1 MSEESRMKKTIIRIA
16 VCVVVF
22 LASALIIGSIMNQG
36 HNNMTMEMAPA
47 TLPMITMESG
57 GVACNELHGNTVE
70 MDVAYQKDCIT
81 LLGEGR
87 QANFTVD
94 TFGREI
100 TGISTEVR
108 SIDGSRL
115 IENSEV
121 TGWKANGKSFS
132 VSLTLKDL
140 IDTNTQYSLTLIL
153 ELEGEQKVYYYTTI
167 LWNDDV
173 HISEI
178 LEFAT
183 DFHGKLYD
191 KEVAK
196 ELTKYLEPN
205 SKLTDNG
212 TFHKVNIH
220 SSFQQITWG
229 SLEPVQED
237 AASIRLTQISG
248 NVASLLMDFVVSTGE
263 GKNKIYYN
271 VEEYY
276 RVRYTSERMYLLDYE
291 RTMTQIPDTTRMYA
305 NDKILLGIT
314 DENVDMMESADG
326 NTVVFSDMGQLL
338 SYNAATNGLTVIFSF
353 YDKYNADR
361 RTLYDNHGIKILDV
375 DEGGNVKFAVY
386 GYMNRGRHEG
396 ETGIQIISYD
406 NSLNTIEEEVYIP
419 YSKSYAVLKDE
430 MEQLLYRNRQQHVY
444 FFLENGVYDV
454 DLENRSAEQLVSIRQ
469 DDSLQVSENHEIIV
483 WQEGDDINHSNQ
495 LNVRNLNT
503 GEQTVIR
510 AEDGE
515 AIRPLGFMGEDI
527 IYGVARESD
536 IRTENSGQIFYPMY
550 KVCISNS
557 SGDNLKEYGQDGI
570 YIVDCAIEG
579 NQITLSRIQRSE
591 NGSYQEILDDQIM
604 NNVEEEPGQNKVV
617 TADIDIYE
625 RYVQIQTKTTIDTKT
640 IKVLNP
646 KEVVFEGGRELTLDA
661 VSEVSRYYVYNA
673 YGVQGIYSAP
683 GKAVKEAYD
692 SSGVVTN
699 DRGITVWLK
708 GNRVSRNQIMAIKEE
723 SVTDQKNS
731 LTVCLD
737 NILRHAGI
745 TRNTEY
751 DLAQGKTAIQIL
763 EENMTGVQVLDL
775 SGCSLDAVLY
785 YVNQDIPVLAI
796 LEDGEAVLVTGFNE
810 FNVVI
815 MEPSTGKLY
824 KKGMNDATTWFAEN
838 GNHFISYMKIEN

>member
-70 MDVAYQKDCIT
+70 MDVAYQKGCIT

-353 YDKYNADR
+353 YDKDNADR
-361 RTLYDNHGIKILDV
+361 RTLYDDHGIKILDV

-625 RYVQIQTKTTIDTKT
+625 RYVQIQTKTTIDTRT

-692 SSGVVTN
+692 SSGVVAN

-838 GNHFISYMKIEN
+838 GNHFISYMKIDN

>member
-191 KEVAK
+191 KEMAK
-196 ELTKYLEPN
+196 ELTKYLESN

-353 YDKYNADR
+353 YGKDNADR

-625 RYVQIQTKTTIDTKT
+625 RYVQIQTKTTIDTRT

-646 KEVVFEGGRELTLDA
+646 KEAVFEGGRELTLDA

-692 SSGVVTN
+692 SAGVVAN

>member
-353 YDKYNADR
+353 YGKDNADR

-661 VSEVSRYYVYNA
+661 VSKVSRYYVYNA

-692 SSGVVTN
+692 SAGVVAN

>member
-191 KEVAK
+191 KEMAK
-196 ELTKYLEPN
+196 ELTKYLESN

-353 YDKYNADR
+353 YGKDNADR

-557 SGDNLKEYGQDGI
+557 SGDNLKEYGQDDI

-625 RYVQIQTKTTIDTKT
+625 RYVQIQTKTTIDTRT

-692 SSGVVTN
+692 SAGVVAN

>member
-353 YDKYNADR
+353 YDKDNADR

-579 NQITLSRIQRSE
+579 NQITLSRIQSSE

-692 SSGVVTN
+692 SAGVVAN

-824 KKGMNDATTWFAEN
+824 KKGMNDATAWFAEN
-838 GNHFISYMKIEN
+838 GNHFITYMRTEN

>member
-353 YDKYNADR
+353 YDKDNADR

-550 KVCISNS
+550 
-557 SGDNLKEYGQDGI
+557 
-570 YIVDCAIEG
+570 
-579 NQITLSRIQRSE
+579 
-591 NGSYQEILDDQIM
+591 
-604 NNVEEEPGQNKVV
+604 
-617 TADIDIYE
+617 
-625 RYVQIQTKTTIDTKT
+625 
-640 IKVLNP
+640 
-646 KEVVFEGGRELTLDA
+646 
-661 VSEVSRYYVYNA
+661 
-673 YGVQGIYSAP
+673 
-683 GKAVKEAYD
+683 
-692 SSGVVTN
+692 
-699 DRGITVWLK
+699 
-708 GNRVSRNQIMAIKEE
+708 
-723 SVTDQKNS
+723 
-731 LTVCLD
+731 
-737 NILRHAGI
+737 
-745 TRNTEY
+745 
-751 DLAQGKTAIQIL
+751 
-763 EENMTGVQVLDL
+763 
-775 SGCSLDAVLY
+775 
-785 YVNQDIPVLAI
+785 
-796 LEDGEAVLVTGFNE
+796 
-810 FNVVI
+810 
-815 MEPSTGKLY
+815 
-824 KKGMNDATTWFAEN
+824 
-838 GNHFISYMKIEN
+838 

>member
-353 YDKYNADR
+353 YDKDNADR

-510 AEDGE
+510 AEAGE

-625 RYVQIQTKTTIDTKT
+625 RYVQIQTKTTIDTRT

-692 SSGVVTN
+692 SAGVVAN

-824 KKGMNDATTWFAEN
+824 KKGMNDATAWFAEN
-838 GNHFISYMKIEN
+838 GNHFITYMRTEN

>member
-338 SYNAATNGLTVIFSF
+338 SYNAATNRLTVIFSF
-353 YDKYNADR
+353 YDKDNADR

-591 NGSYQEILDDQIM
+591 NGSYQEILNDQIM

-692 SSGVVTN
+692 SSGVVAN

>member
-36 HNNMTMEMAPA
+36 HNNMTMEMAPT

-353 YDKYNADR
+353 YDKDNADR

-625 RYVQIQTKTTIDTKT
+625 RYVQIQTKTTIDTRT

-692 SSGVVTN
+692 SSGVVAN

-838 GNHFISYMKIEN
+838 GNHFISYMKIDN

>member
-353 YDKYNADR
+353 YDKDNADR

-510 AEDGE
+510 TEDGE

-692 SSGVVTN
+692 SAGVVAN

>member
-70 MDVAYQKDCIT
+70 MDVAYQKGCIT

-353 YDKYNADR
+353 YDKDNADR

-692 SSGVVTN
+692 SAGVVAN

-838 GNHFISYMKIEN
+838 GNHFISYMKIDN

>member
-338 SYNAATNGLTVIFSF
+338 SYNATTNRLTVIFSF
-353 YDKYNADR
+353 YDKDNADR

-692 SSGVVTN
+692 SSGVVAN

-824 KKGMNDATTWFAEN
+824 KKGMNDATAWFAEN